1 MEAQMKE
8 AEQQQRRLEERLLEA
23 ESENQ
28 TLEEQNRRALASLEG
43 QVYFQY
49 VFQSKKHEV
58 SPKYKCL
65 NNVSFFL
72 NR

>member
-43 QVYFQY
+43 QVYF
-49 VFQSKKHEV
+49 
-58 SPKYKCL
+58 
-65 NNVSFFL
+65 
-72 NR
+72 